1 MLADNVR
8 MLEFDDDLV
17 IVPAPEMT
25 PARIWSVDD
34 EYVKVVELATEMAPE

>member
-8 MLEFDDDLV
+8 MLDVDDDLV
-17 IVPAPEMT
+17 TVPAPEMT